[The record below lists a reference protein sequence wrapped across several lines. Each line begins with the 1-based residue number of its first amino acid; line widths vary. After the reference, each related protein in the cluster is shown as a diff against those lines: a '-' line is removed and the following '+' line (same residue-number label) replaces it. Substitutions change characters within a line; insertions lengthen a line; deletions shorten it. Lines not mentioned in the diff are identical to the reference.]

1 MNRILYRIKRFFVYR
16 KLKKAIFPVIKEPAS
31 QLVDTKHISLAYIL
45 PFLVDL
51 VTHKSDASLIID
63 DSLEPILKGIEEL
76 RECRIYTPQQYK
88 YQNLK
93 ANFIFCTPLSND
105 NFDILYSRSII
116 DKDNYY
122 IFLL

>member
-1 MNRILYRIKRFFVYR
+1 MNKILYKIKRFFVYR
-16 KLKKAIFPVIKEPAS
+16 KLKKIVFPVIKEPSS

-51 VTHKSDASLIID
+51 VTHKSDASLVID
-63 DSLEPILKGIEEL
+63 DSLEHILKDIEEL

-88 YQNLK
+88 YQNPK
-93 ANFIFCTPLSND
+93 ANFVFCTPLSNED
-105 NFDILYSRSII
+105 FDTLYSRSII